1 MGHSRAGRGAGRR
14 FDLWHCYGGRGL
26 LTGKL
31 HSQLDYFSLHFG
43 ILAALPDATKV
54 GINPA
59 SKVQTLAATAWNIVR
74 LLNYV
79 AAQL

>member
-1 MGHSRAGRGAGRR
+1 MGHSRAGRGACRHL
-14 FDLWHCYGGRGL
+14 DLGHCYGGRAL

-31 HSQLDYFSLHFG
+31 HSQFDYFSLHLG

-59 SKVQTLAATAWNIVR
+59 SKV
-74 LLNYV
+74 
-79 AAQL
+79 